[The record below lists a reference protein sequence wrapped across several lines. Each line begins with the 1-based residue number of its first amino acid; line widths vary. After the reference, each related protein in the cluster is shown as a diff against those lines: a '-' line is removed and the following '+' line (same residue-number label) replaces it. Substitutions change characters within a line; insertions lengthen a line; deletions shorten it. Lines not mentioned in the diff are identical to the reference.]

1 MSDATTPRR
10 FPKRKNEIVAAL
22 SEEIRALPS
31 GARLP
36 ATLELCRRFRCAGMT
51 VTRALGELELRG
63 EIYRINR
70 RGTFVSCRELREV
83 YVLVPAPG
91 GRWPGA
97 TPVYNRI
104 LQEAERRGIP
114 VHMIYITGDNI
125 PSHIDRASVERIPV
139 GGAVIV
145 VSYWY
150 HYVFRFLAERRCRVV
165 LFDSFWDLSIQ
176 MDSEIAMTWCRL
188 RLPLREAIG
197 EAVRRLAAA
206 GHRNILY
213 LHRSVHCDTM
223 GIRAFREALH
233 REKIPSRP
241 AWETYGEDDY
251 QELYETLRKRLYEL
265 PECNAILARYPMQAE
280 VAVAVLRQLKRRIP
294 RDVSV
299 ISLEDHPRLLACTPP
314 VTVVN
319 SMPTGEAAG
328 RALDM
333 LAAGAATGE
342 SATLNFTVAD
352 RGSV

>member
-1 MSDATTPRR
+1 MTDEKTPRK

-36 ATLELCRRFRCAGMT
+36 GTADLCRRFRCAVMT
-51 VTRALGELELRG
+51 ISRALGELELRG
-63 EIYRINR
+63 EIFRLR
-70 RGTFVSCRELREV
+70 GKGTFVSSRELREV
-83 YVLVPAPG
+83 YVLVPAPN
-91 GRWPGA
+91 GRWPGNA
-97 TPVYNRI
+97 PVYNRI
-104 LQEAERRGIP
+104 LQEAGRRGIP
-114 VHMIYITGDNI
+114 VHMIYITDDNI
-125 PSHIDRASVERIPV
+125 PNHIDYASVGRIPV

-145 VSYWY
+145 TNYWY

-165 LFDSFWDLSIQ
+165 LFDVFWDLSIQ
-176 MDSEIAMTWCRL
+176 MDSEIAMNWHRL
-188 RLPLREAIG
+188 IIPQRAAIG

-223 GIRAFREALH
+223 GIRAFREALR

-241 AWETYGEDDY
+241 AWETYGEENY
-251 QELYETLRKRLYEL
+251 QALYETLMKRLYEL
-265 PECNAILARYPMQAE
+265 PTCNAILARYPLQAE
-280 VAVAVLRQLKRRIP
+280 VATVVLGQLKRRIP

-299 ISLEDHPRLLACTPP
+299 ICLEDHPRLLACTPP

-319 SMPTGEAAG
+319 SMPDEAAAG
-328 RALDM
+328 MALDM
-333 LAAGAATGE
+333 LAAGPAAGE
-342 SATLNFTVAD
+342 SAMLNFTVAD